1 MWDAA
6 KPVLQ
11 SKFIALSAYIKNG
24 ERSQINNVVPTL
36 RNQKNNNKINPN
48 CTHKGNNKHKN

>member
-36 RNQKNNNKINPN
+36 RN
-48 CTHKGNNKHKN
+48 